1 MKGKFGRDAFWL
13 AAGLVVSFV
22 LIALASF
29 WSGLF
34 SWVFEET
41 AAASGL
47 IFALIFGVV
56 ICGAAYVIKK
66 RDDF

>member
-22 LIALASF
+22 LVALASF

-34 SWVFEET
+34 RWVFKET
-41 AAASGL
+41 AATSGL

-56 ICGAAYVIKK
+56 IFGAAYVIKK